1 IHHAVATSAAL
12 GFPIAAASV
21 IGYVW
26 SGYQMTG
33 LPTGSLGYVYL
44 PALAVIAIAS
54 VLTAPLGARTAHR
67 MEVRKL
73 KRIFA
78 G

>member
-1 IHHAVATSAAL
+1 M
-12 GFPIAAASV
+12 

-33 LPTGSLGYVYL
+33 LPAGSLGYVYL

-78 G
+78 GMLFCLAAYMLWKAWQAF